1 MNSFDEITLQ
11 SFLQAIAQQQSPL
24 PAEMQQ
30 SLHQLG
36 DRLSAQPTEASDAL
50 RSFAKQ
56 YPSLER
62 SYNAAYQQYQKQY
75 HAQERTKSLA
85 IGADGFSNTDFS
97 ESNFADLIRQVLNAT
112 DPPTAAQRV
121 SNRLSSRAVPVR
133 QSSFLERGDRVV
145 AMAAGGAAIGALF
158 GHVLGAIIG
167 AVLAAIYGWYSS
179 NEKTSPDRKN

>member
-1 MNSFDEITLQ
+1 MNSFDAITLQ

-36 DRLSAQPTEASDAL
+36 DRLSTQPTEASDAL

-85 IGADGFSNTDFS
+85 IGADGFFTPDFS
-97 ESNFADLIRQVLNAT
+97 ESNFCRS
-112 DPPTAAQRV
+112 DPPGSQRHRPTHCR
-121 SNRLSSRAVPVR
+121 SAS
-133 QSSFLERGDRVV
+133 Q
-145 AMAAGGAAIGALF
+145 
-158 GHVLGAIIG
+158 
-167 AVLAAIYGWYSS
+167 
-179 NEKTSPDRKN
+179 